1 MIYAKEHSFEFASSS
16 YKNYFQS
23 IKIPKLDFSFFHRE
37 NSAMTN
43 ERNTSPTTTQKLT
56 GIKLKEPA
64 NYAAGAL
71 GVKVALDH
79 AIGEMG
85 VGRAMKILAKMNQK
99 DGFDCPGCA
108 WPDPDDKRSLFA
120 EYCENGA
127 KALAEEATR
136 KRVKPEFFA
145 EHSIEELST
154 WSDYEIGKSGRITNP
169 MVLREGSIH
178 YEPIEWDAAYKIIA
192 EHLHALENPNEAVFY
207 TSGRSSNEA
216 AYMYGLFARA
226 LGTNNMP
233 DCSNMCHESS
243 GVGLGET
250 LGIGKG
256 SVVLEDL
263 HEAEVIVVMGQNPG
277 TNHPRMLS
285 ALQECKLNGG
295 KVITINP
302 LKEAGLERF
311 KNPQRVQDYFNG
323 GTSITDVFL
332 QVKIN
337 QDVPLLKAIMKKL
350 QQLDK
355 IEGNVFDHEFI
366 EEKTQGYKALLEDL
380 EQYELQE
387 LIAQSGVS
395 EKEIDEAVA
404 LLAPAKKII
413 ICWAMGLTQHK
424 NGVDNIRECV
434 NLLLLKGSIG
444 KKGAGTCPVRG
455 HSNVQGDRSVGIFHK
470 ISEASAEAIRT
481 IFGFEP
487 AIEEGFDTVASIQAM
502 YEGRAKV
509 FVALGGN
516 LLMAVS
522 DTHYAAQ
529 AFRNCDLTVSIST
542 KLNRTHLVPG
552 KMALILP
559 TLGRSEKDLNSGKER
574 KISVENSV
582 GKVHLSKGDLEPAS
596 PHLRSEPDIVLE
608 IANSYF
614 KGNHAV
620 DWLAYRANYGL
631 IREKIGL
638 TKTGFENYND
648 RVNQDS
654 GFYLP
659 NNARE
664 GDFSKLP
671 NGRAQFSIN
680 ALPNHQIKGEEFL
693 LMSIRSHDQYNTTI
707 YGLDDRYRG
716 VYNERRVVFMNE
728 QDMQEKG
735 LKKLELIDLISE
747 YDGVI
752 RQAKKFHIVPYDI
765 PKGDLACY
773 FPEANELVP
782 INHFAVG
789 SRTPISKSIVVRVEK
804 H

>member
-1 MIYAKEHSFEFASSS
+1 MVSK
-16 YKNYFQS
+16 
-23 IKIPKLDFSFFHRE
+23 
-37 NSAMTN
+37 
-43 ERNTSPTTTQKLT
+43 RNTSPNTSQELT
-56 GIKLKEPA
+56 GIQLKEPA
-64 NYAAGAL
+64 NYAAGML

-85 VGRAMKILAKMNQK
+85 VAKAMKMLAKMNQK

-108 WPDPDDKRSLFA
+108 WPDPDDKRLLFA

-136 KRVKPEFFA
+136 RRVTPDFFA
-145 EHSIEELST
+145 KYSIEELST
-154 WSDYEIGKSGRITNP
+154 WSDYKIGKSGRITHP
-169 MVLREGSIH
+169 MILREGSSH
-178 YEPIEWDAAYKIIA
+178 YEAIEWEEAYRIIA
-192 EHLHALENPNEAVFY
+192 AQLHALDNPNEAIFY

-243 GVGLGET
+243 GAGLGET

-256 SVVLEDL
+256 SVVLDDL
-263 HEAEVIVVMGQNPG
+263 HEAEVIMVIGQNPG

-285 ALQECKLNGG
+285 ALQTCKLNGG

-302 LKEAGLERF
+302 LREAGLERF

-323 GTSITDVFL
+323 GTAITDVFL

-337 QDVPLLKAIMKKL
+337 QDIPLLKAIMKKL
-350 QQLDK
+350 KQLEVEK
-355 IEGNVFDHEFI
+355 GNVFDHEFI
-366 EEKTQGYKALLEDL
+366 TQKTQGYETLLEDL
-380 EQYELQE
+380 DQYNLQE
-387 LIAQSGVS
+387 LIEQSGVN
-395 EKEIDEAVA
+395 EEEIDEAIA

-424 NGVDNIRECV
+424 NGVANIKECV
-434 NLLLLKGSIG
+434 NLLLLKGSIA
-444 KKGAGTCPVRG
+444 KRGAGTCPVRG

-470 ISEASAEAIRT
+470 ISEASAEAIRKV
-481 IFGFEP
+481 FNFEP
-487 AIEEGFDTVASIQAM
+487 ATEEGFDVVASIKAM
-502 YEGRAKV
+502 YEGRVKV
-509 FVALGGN
+509 FVGLGGN

-522 DTHYAAQ
+522 DTNYAAQ
-529 AFRNCDLTVSIST
+529 AFRNCNLTVSIST

-552 KMALILP
+552 KVALILP
-559 TLGRSEKDLNSGKER
+559 TLGRSEKDLNGGKER
-574 KISVENSV
+574 KLSVENSV

-596 PHLRSEPDIVLE
+596 PHLRSEPDIILE
-608 IANSYF
+608 IADAYF
-614 KGNHAV
+614 QGDHPV
-620 DWLAYRANYGL
+620 DWLSYRANYGL
-631 IREKIGL
+631 IREKIGQ
-638 TKTGFENYND
+638 TKTGFENYNE

-680 ALPNHQIKGEEFL
+680 ALPDHQLKENEFL

-728 QDMQEKG
+728 ADMNTKG
-735 LKKLELIDLISE
+735 LKKLELINLISE
-747 YDGVI
+747 YDGI
-752 RQAKKFHIVPYDI
+752 TREAKKFHVVPYDI
-765 PKGDLACY
+765 PSGNLACY
-773 FPEANELVP
+773 FPEGNELIP
-782 INHFAVG
+782 IDQFADG
-789 SRTPISKSIVVRVEK
+789 SRTPISKSVVVRVERYTEV
-804 H
+804 